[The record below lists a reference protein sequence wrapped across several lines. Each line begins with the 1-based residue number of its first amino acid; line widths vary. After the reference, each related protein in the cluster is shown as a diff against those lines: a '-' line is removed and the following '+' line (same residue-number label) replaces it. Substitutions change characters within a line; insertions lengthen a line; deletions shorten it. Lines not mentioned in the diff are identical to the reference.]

1 MLGLFICYL
10 ISINLYSFYA
20 LFRKSSKEVSYLLR
34 NPIYDLECGDINCEC
49 RNWGVC
55 SRFTGYITGMN
66 GSDRPLILGLDPI
79 RWIKA

>member
-10 ISINLYSFYA
+10 ILHSIYSFYSV
-20 LFRKSSKEVSYLLR
+20 FRKSSKEVSYLLR

-66 GSDRPLILGLDPI
+66 GLERPLILGLVSV